1 MPRMRGPQVLAL
13 TQFRYYFAAQAV
25 SAFGSA
31 MATIAITFAILRLGG
46 SASDLGLVLGASMV
60 PSVVLMLFGGVA
72 GDRWERRRILFMADL
87 TMCLVQATLAVL
99 LLTGRAEVWN
109 FLVAGLVTGAAG
121 AFTGPAGVGIY
132 PSLVPTDRIQEG
144 KSLLTM
150 AENVAN
156 ILGPPAAGILVATAS
171 PGWALGVD
179 AASFLAS
186 AVLLRRL
193 PRSRGAM
200 VAGLSVWA
208 DVKTGWTEFASRP
221 WVWLM
226 VLSFA
231 TYQASVLPAIYVLGP
246 VFAEDHLGGAK
257 SWALVLSA
265 RAVGALLVGPIL
277 LRWRPR
283 RPLVASTALI
293 LLDVPFLAT
302 LALGLPL
309 PVVIGTGAV
318 SSAGLIAADTLWES
332 TFQTR
337 VPADVL
343 SRVSSYESLG
353 SQSINPLGLALIGV
367 VAGAFGAA
375 PVLFAALLSQVVVR
389 GALILSRPIRSIVR
403 DDPSVTNP
411 KTDLDGQPTAPGG
424 AGQNAAT

>member
-1 MPRMRGPQVLAL
+1 MRGPQVLTL
-13 TQFRYYFAAQAV
+13 TQFRYYFTAQTA

-31 MATIAITFAILRLGG
+31 MSTVAITFAVLRLGG
-46 SASDLGLVLGASMV
+46 SPSDLGFVLSAGMV
-60 PSVVLMLFGGVA
+60 PSLVLALFGGVA

-87 TMCLVQATLAVL
+87 TMFVVQATLAVL
-99 LLTGRAEVWN
+99 MLTNRAEVWD
-109 FLVAGLVTGAAG
+109 FLAAGLVSGAAG
-121 AFTGPAGVGIY
+121 AFTGPTGIGIY
-132 PSLVPTDRIQEG
+132 PTLVPTDQIQAG

-150 AENVAN
+150 ADNAAN
-156 ILGPPAAGILVATAS
+156 ILGPPVAGILVAAAS
-171 PGWALGVD
+171 PGWALGID
-179 AASFLAS
+179 AASFLVS

-193 PRSRGAM
+193 PRSRGAV
-200 VAGLSVWA
+200 VAGLSVWGDIKA
-208 DVKTGWTEFASRP
+208 GWTEFAARP

-231 TYQASVLPAIYVLGP
+231 TYQASVLPAIFVLGP
-246 VFAEDHLGGAK
+246 VFAVDHLGGAK

-265 RAVGALLVGPIL
+265 RAIGAVLVGPLL

-302 LALGLPL
+302 LALGTPL

-318 SSAGLIAADTLWES
+318 SSAGLVAADTLWES

-337 VPADVL
+337 IPADML
-343 SRVSSYESLG
+343 SRVSSYEHLG
-353 SQSINPLGLALIGV
+353 SWSINPLGFALIGV

-375 PVLFAALLSQVVVR
+375 PVLLAALLSQVVVR
-389 GALILSRPIRSIVR
+389 SALILSRPIRSIVR
-403 DDPSVTNP
+403 DDPS
-411 KTDLDGQPTAPGG
+411 GQATASGG
-424 AGQNAAT
+424 AEALPSEGVDGRG